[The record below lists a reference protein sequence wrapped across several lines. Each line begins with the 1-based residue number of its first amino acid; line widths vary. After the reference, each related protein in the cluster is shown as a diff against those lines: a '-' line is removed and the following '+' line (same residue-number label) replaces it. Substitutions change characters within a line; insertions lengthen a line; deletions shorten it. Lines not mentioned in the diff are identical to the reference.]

1 MENFIAWIEEAID
14 LGVHAE
20 KAFLE
25 LCIEYLANGLAGVAP
40 GLILGLICVN
50 RAGLFPSH
58 TIAIQSM

>member
-14 LGVHAE
+14 LGVQRKH
-20 KAFLE
+20 FLE

-40 GLILGLICVN
+40 SLILGLISVN